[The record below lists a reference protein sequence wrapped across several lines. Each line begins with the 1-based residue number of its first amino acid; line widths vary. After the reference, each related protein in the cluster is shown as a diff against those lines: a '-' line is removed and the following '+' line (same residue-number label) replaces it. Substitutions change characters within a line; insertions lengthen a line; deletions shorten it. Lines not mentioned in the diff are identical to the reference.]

1 MSDPT
6 RRAAGDSG
14 PYEAENNMENHDFEP
29 QGEPKPPV
37 KWATPIQRVWAW
49 VGVVYMVIL
58 VLLSTY
64 ALSHGDY
71 LRGIG
76 GIMVSPALCGLGATA
91 ILRYKQGM
99 GRGGLAACI
108 LVAGASFVLA
118 VWNVIRGIPAVLG
131 QL

>member
-1 MSDPT
+1 MDNEK
-6 RRAAGDSG
+6 DI
-14 PYEAENNMENHDFEP
+14 EKKE
-29 QGEPKPPV
+29 QPPV
-37 KWATPIQRVWAW
+37 KYATPIQRAWAW

-64 ALSHGDY
+64 ALSHGNY

-76 GIMVSPALCGLGATA
+76 GIMVSPALGGLGATA
-91 ILRYKQGM
+91 VLRYRQGM

-108 LVAGASFVLA
+108 LVAGACFGLA
-118 VWNVIRGIPAVLG
+118 VWNVVRGIPVLLG